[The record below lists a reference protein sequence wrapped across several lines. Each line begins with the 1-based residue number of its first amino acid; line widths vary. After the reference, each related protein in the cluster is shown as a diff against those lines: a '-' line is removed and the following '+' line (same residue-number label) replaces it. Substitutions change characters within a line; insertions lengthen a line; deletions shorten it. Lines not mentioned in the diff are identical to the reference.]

1 MKDEIDRRASY
12 TTAVLDLFL
21 SRPFAWIDVRTLA
34 EIGGFSGWRTR
45 VSESRQIV
53 ADRRAGSIQW
63 NKQIK
68 ASAYRY
74 VPVPPKSVPPH
85 SLVQDALPWN

>member
-12 TTAVLDLFL
+12 TEAVLDLFL

-34 EIGGFSGWRTR
+34 DVGGFSGWRTR

-53 ADRRAGSIQW
+53 NDRRCGAIEW
-63 NKQIK
+63 NNQIK
-68 ASAYRY
+68 SSAYRY
-74 VPVPPKSVPPH
+74 VPMV
-85 SLVQDALPWN
+85 VQSEPAQQMEMFQ